1 VGSGAITGCGAVGA
15 GAGFDATAAAAGP
28 GVLSGF
34 VSIFF
39 GAFATLFSLGA
50 TTASAS

>member
-1 VGSGAITGCGAVGA
+1 VVLSAPARASTRRQRLPA
-15 GAGFDATAAAAGP
+15 P